1 MGEERVSRKRDSA
14 EQVVGYLREARNIL
28 FMPFQFIRNKT
39 RPWRRRKKELK
50 KKLEELEKI
59 NRTIAEMFALMLKT
73 ETLAQPRYADD
84 RRLLKYGFK
93 AYSQADED
101 GIIQEIFRRIG
112 VTNEIFIEIGVG
124 DGLENNTLFLLLKG
138 WQGAWIEGNAK
149 LVKAIQH
156 KFAPL
161 QNNGRLKI
169 KSAWVQKD
177 NINSLIDDCG
187 LPEEVDLLSL
197 DIDGNDY
204 HVLENIVPLK
214 TRVLVVEY
222 NSKLPPP
229 VKWVMGYN
237 PEHQKTNTDYFG
249 ASLKSFEQLLLK
261 RGYLLVGC
269 NIVGVNAFFVR
280 KDLVEEHFHA
290 DFSVENHYEPQRY
303 WLINAFSSGFPPDF
317 GPYCDDK

>member
-1 MGEERVSRKRDSA
+1 M
-14 EQVVGYLREARNIL
+14 NIFL
-28 FMPFQFIRNKT
+28 APFQFIRNKT
-39 RPWRRRKKELK
+39 RPWRRRRRELY
-50 KKLEELEKI
+50 KKLEELEKV
-59 NRTIAEMFALMLKT
+59 NRSIGEMLSWKLKT
-73 ETLAQPRYADD
+73 ELLTTSRCADD

-112 VTNEIFIEIGVG
+112 VTNRTFVEIGVG
-124 DGLENNTLFLLLKG
+124 DGLENNTLYLLLKG
-138 WQGAWIEGNAK
+138 WRGVWVEGD
-149 LVKAIQH
+149 VKFIKEIHQ
-156 KFAPL
+156 KFEPL
-161 QNNGRLKI
+161 QKSGRLKL
-169 KSAWVQKD
+169 KHSWVNKD

-187 LPEEVDLLSL
+187 LPEELDILSL

-204 HVLENIVPLK
+204 HVLENITPLMA
-214 TRVLVVEY
+214 RVIIIEY

-249 ASLKSFEQLLLK
+249 ASLKSYEQLLLQK
-261 RGYLLVGC
+261 GYLLVGC

-280 KDLVEEHFHA
+280 KDLVEEHFHVDYSA
-290 DFSVENHYEPQRY
+290 ENHYEPQRY
-303 WLINAFSSGFPPDF
+303 WLLAGFGPGFPPDF